1 MTIALTPFRGFCGF
15 RPLPQ
20 ISQFLSTIPELAC
33 LVGPVSQTFQESF
46 AKSPAQGK
54 QALKT
59 LFTALMNSNPEDI
72 AAQAE
77 LLINRAKSNGNFGD
91 NEGLAQ
97 LLIELDSQFPQ
108 DVGLFSTFF
117 LNFVKMEPGEA
128 MFLRAND
135 VHAYISGGILLMWN
149 VLTVDVVECMA
160 ASDNVVRAGFTPKY
174 KDIST
179 LTSMLT
185 YNSAPAD
192 EQKMKPFKFKN
203 CQYSTLYD
211 PPIEEFSVVRT
222 ELKNAEEKMDPI
234 DGPSMIIVTSG
245 NGSLSSKDSEFT
257 LKEGSVWFIGA
268 GYEIILKT
276 KGEMVTHRAFVEVDD
291 S

>member
-1 MTIALTPFRGFCGF
+1 MTIALTPFTGFCGF

-20 ISQFLSTIPELAC
+20 ISQFLSTIPELTN
-33 LVGPVSQTFQESF
+33 LLGPASQTFQESF
-46 AKSPAQGK
+46 AKSPADGK
-54 QALKT
+54 RALKT
-59 LFTALMNSNPEDI
+59 LFTALMNSKPEDI

-77 LLINRAKSNGNFGD
+77 LLIDRAKNNGSLGD
-91 NEGLAQ
+91 DEGLAQ
-97 LLIELDSQFPQ
+97 LLVELDLQFPQ
-108 DVGLFSTFF
+108 DVGLFCAFF

-135 VHAYISGGILLMWN
+135 VHAYISGGTLPVWN

-160 ASDNVVRAGFTPKY
+160 ASDNVVRAGLTPKY

-203 CQYSTLYD
+203 CRYSTLYD

-222 ELKNAEEKMDPI
+222 ELKNAEEKMDPV
-234 DGPSMIIVTSG
+234 DGPSLIIVTSG
-245 NGSLSSKDSEFT
+245 NGNLSSKGAEFT

-268 GYEIILKT
+268 GDEITLKS
-276 KGEMVTHRAFVEVDD
+276 KGEMVTHRAFVEVGD